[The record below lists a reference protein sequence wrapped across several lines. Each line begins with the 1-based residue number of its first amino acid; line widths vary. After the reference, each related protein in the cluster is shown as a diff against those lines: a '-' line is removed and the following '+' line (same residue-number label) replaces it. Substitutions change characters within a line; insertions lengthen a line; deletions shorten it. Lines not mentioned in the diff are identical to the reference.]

1 VYFFE
6 FAWVRV
12 QVFKLNKLGLIG
24 RRKIMLPWIA
34 VFWLG
39 FLIGFILM
47 ALLVVG
53 KNNAA

>member
-1 VYFFE
+1 
-6 FAWVRV
+6 
-12 QVFKLNKLGLIG
+12 
-24 RRKIMLPWIA
+24 MLPWIA

>member
-1 VYFFE
+1 LEDYLAGE
-6 FAWVRV
+6 AH
-12 QVFKLNKLGLIG
+12 
-24 RRKIMLPWIA
+24 
-34 VFWLG
+34 G